1 MCKFCQADTF
11 TNWRTE
17 RKRCGGGGLMKC
29 PQDFSSEIDPMLAS
43 ALQPHQCSCITRYL
57 DLGTCPCFL
66 PSAKNA
72 LTRCYLFL
80 AGVGGP
86 SGHLVH
92 CPLGVNLHPSTCYP
106 LRPKYKHGACYLVP
120 LPLSLLLVIRAWVSI
135 QTKSCQCA
143 PVPAYLVN
151 KCLCSCGNFLFKTAC
166 VT

>member
-1 MCKFCQADTF
+1 
-11 TNWRTE
+11 
-17 RKRCGGGGLMKC
+17 MKC

-92 CPLGVNLHPSTCYP
+92 CPLGVNLHLSTCYP

-120 LPLSLLLVIRAWVSI
+120 LPGSHFS
-135 QTKSCQCA
+135 
-143 PVPAYLVN
+143 
-151 KCLCSCGNFLFKTAC
+151 
-166 VT
+166 